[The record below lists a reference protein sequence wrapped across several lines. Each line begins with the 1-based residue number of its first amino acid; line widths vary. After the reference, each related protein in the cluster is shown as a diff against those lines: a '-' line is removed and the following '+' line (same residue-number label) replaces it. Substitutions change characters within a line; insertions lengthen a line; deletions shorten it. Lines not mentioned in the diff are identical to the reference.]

1 MSPESIKNR
10 IEQLLQQGPLA
21 GLSGD
26 IKLALQAQLQS
37 LLTSAN
43 LVSREEFDIQTDVL
57 RRTQAQLTELETR
70 VTALEAERNNGG

>member
-26 IKLALQAQLQS
+26 IKLAL
-37 LLTSAN
+37 
-43 LVSREEFDIQTDVL
+43 
-57 RRTQAQLTELETR
+57 
-70 VTALEAERNNGG
+70 

>member
-1 MSPESIKNR
+1 MNPESIKSR

-26 IKLALQAQLQS
+26 IKQTLQAQLQI

-57 RRTQAQLTELETR
+57 RRTQAQIAELETR
-70 VTALEAERNNGG
+70 VAALEAEKNNGD

>member
-1 MSPESIKNR
+1 MNPESIKNR
-10 IEQLLQQGPLA
+10 IEQLLQQGPFA

-43 LVSREEFDIQTDVL
+43 LISREEFDIQMDVL
-57 RRTQAQLTELETR
+57 RRTQAQLKDLEARVAELESTK
-70 VTALEAERNNGG
+70 NP

>member
-1 MSPESIKNR
+1 MNHF
-10 IEQLLQQGPLA
+10 QLLQQGPLA

-57 RRTQAQLTELETR
+57 RRTQAQLAELETR

>member
-21 GLSGD
+21 GLSCD

-57 RRTQAQLTELETR
+57 RRTQVQLTELETR
-70 VTALEAERNNGG
+70 VTALEAERNNGD